1 MNNNPPP
8 YGIIGITAWKSSI
21 ITSLIVIFARDVGS
35 SPTAEDLITKNMNPN
50 SICVAE
56 NEVLRA
62 RLKRNKELAMDIL
75 VMIQSPSLMDTRKIY
90 EKLNEIIKGK

>member
-1 MNNNPPP
+1 MNNNPS
-8 YGIIGITAWKSSI
+8 YGIIGIIAWKFNI
-21 ITSLIVIFARDVGS
+21 ITGLIVIFARDVGS

-50 SICVAE
+50 SMCVVE

-75 VMIQSPSLMDTRKIY
+75 LMIQSPSLMDTRLIQ